1 MISKYI
7 TEAQATKSDTAKRL
21 GLSNEPTPQHL
32 KAMQAVGEH
41 IFDKVK
47 EHEASAYVSSMYR
60 SKEVNDA
67 VAGSSKTSQHLIG
80 EAIDIDSP
88 EANVQ
93 IFNFVKDCLVFDQL
107 IGEYPDAKGNF
118 SWVHVSYVEHPKKN
132 RHQILIKL
140 KDKYIPFGEYKIG
153 QI

>member
-7 TEAQATKSDTAKRL
+7 SLAQATKSDTAKRL
-21 GLSNEPTPQHL
+21 GLSNEPTPEHL
-32 KAMQAVGEH
+32 LAMESVGEH

-47 EHEASAYVSSMYR
+47 EHIASAYVSSMYR

-88 EANVQ
+88 EANLQ
-93 IFNFVKDCLVFDQL
+93 IFNFVKDFLTFDQL
-107 IGEYPDAKGNF
+107 ILEYPDKNGLP
-118 SWVHVSYVEHPKKN
+118 SWVHVSFVDHPKKN
-132 RHQILIKL
+132 RMQILVKL
-140 KDKYIPFGEYKIG
+140 KTKYIPFGSYEKG
-153 QI
+153 ME